1 MAHEIENNMMFSVR
15 QTPWHRQGTV
25 LNNPPTTEEAIKHAR
40 LDWIVYK
47 EPLYLVSTPGEG
59 KRPDFTP
66 TEFYAMV
73 RYDETGTPVP
83 LGQVSDRYT
92 PVQNVRAFS
101 VFDRLMKDNG
111 YTYETAGATRNGRKI
126 WILAKAPANETVGG
140 DRVDKYVLLV
150 TSHDGSMNLRLLPTA
165 VRVVCNNTMTIA
177 LERGSDEGFSIRHTG
192 DIDMKLKMAED
203 ALALADMSFAKAR
216 DIWNFMVDAPITQ
229 IEAMRYFEKVVPQLK
244 KRHDDSKAWKRAFE
258 VIGESFLYGRGNKG
272 ETLWHA
278 YSALTE
284 WVDHLKGVD
293 QSRIVDYA
301 TFGEG
306 ARIKRDALSVASEI
320 IAERI
325 FEPASSP
332 FIGVN

>member
-25 LNNPPTTEEAIKHAR
+25 LNNPPTTEEAIKHAK

-47 EPLYLVSTPGEG
+47 EPLYLVSTPSDGQG
-59 KRPDFTP
+59 QDITP
-66 TEFYAMV
+66 TDFFAMV
-73 RYDETGTPVP
+73 RYDETGTPIP

-126 WILAKAPANETVGG
+126 WILAKAPRNETVGN

-177 LERGSDEGFSIRHTG
+177 LQRGSDEGFNIRHTG
-192 DIDMKLKMAED
+192 DIDVKLKMAED
-203 ALALADMSFAKAR
+203 ALGLADMSFAKAL

-229 IEAMRYFEKVVPQLK
+229 VEAMRYFEKVVPQLK

-278 YSALTE
+278 YNALTE

>member
-25 LNNPPTTEEAIKHAR
+25 LNNPPTTEEAIKHAK

-47 EPLYLVSTPGEG
+47 EPLYLVSTPSDGQG
-59 KRPDFTP
+59 QDITP
-66 TEFYAMV
+66 TDFFAMV
-73 RYDETGTPVP
+73 RYDETGTPIP

-111 YTYETAGATRNGRKI
+111 YIYETAGATRNGRKI
-126 WILAKAPANETVGG
+126 WILAKAPRNETVGN

-177 LERGSDEGFSIRHTG
+177 LQRGSDEGFNIRHTG
-192 DIDMKLKMAED
+192 DIDVKLKMAED
-203 ALALADMSFAKAR
+203 ALGLADMSFAKAL

-229 IEAMRYFEKVVPQLK
+229 VEAMRYFEKVVPQLK

-278 YSALTE
+278 YNALTE